1 MLEATTAIGEVLVCF
16 TVKLYS
22 RKIFSYVFCVR
33 NTFTTKKS
41 ELQYFKISSTKLQ
54 SPKIYTQT
62 QFVVIWYW
70 YIHLVSTTTKN
81 K

>member
-33 NTFTTKKS
+33 KYFYNEKKLITVFQNIIYKVTNSQNLHTNTICS
-41 ELQYFKISSTKLQ
+41 NMVL
-54 SPKIYTQT
+54 
-62 QFVVIWYW
+62 